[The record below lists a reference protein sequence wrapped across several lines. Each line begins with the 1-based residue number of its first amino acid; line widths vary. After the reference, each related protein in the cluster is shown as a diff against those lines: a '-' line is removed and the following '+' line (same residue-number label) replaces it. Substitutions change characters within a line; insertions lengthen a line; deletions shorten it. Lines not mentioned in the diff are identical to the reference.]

1 MSPFLIS
8 QLLAACTL
16 ATGMAAF
23 QFKERKHILRGW
35 CVAALFGAAHFYIL
49 GSNEACFLVAI
60 TAVRFLISSFNTDA
74 RLMYFFM
81 ALAIGGYAVTY
92 ENPVSVLAL
101 AATLTGTYGS
111 FHGSANAV
119 RYAMMTAEV
128 LWVVH
133 NLIIW
138 SPVAVVMEVLFF
150 ASNLIG
156 LLRHRKAGA
165 AAL

>member
-16 ATGMAAF
+16 AAGMVAF
-23 QFKERKHILRGW
+23 QFKAREYILRGW
-35 CVAALFGAAHFYIL
+35 CIAALFAAAHFYLL

-60 TAVRFLISSFNTDA
+60 TAARFLISSFSTDA

-81 ALAIGGYAVTY
+81 ALALGGFAVTY
-92 ENPVSVLAL
+92 ENPVSFLAL
-101 AATLTGTYGS
+101 AATLIGTYGS
-111 FHGSANAV
+111 FHGSAKAV
-119 RYAMMTAEV
+119 RYALMTAEV

-150 ASNLIG
+150 TSNLIG
-156 LLRHRKAGA
+156 LLRHRNANA